1 MSGFLAAK
9 KPQAT
14 EEILQNR
21 KTLKTVCRIFFRIN
35 GVLILFR
42 MGFFGAAHGW
52 VGGWVGGAKSPPSL
66 KSVTHIL
73 R

>member
-42 MGFFGAAHGW
+42 MGFFGTAHGW
-52 VGGWVGGAKSPPSL
+52 VSGWEGQKAPPP
-66 KSVTHIL
+66 
-73 R
+73 